1 MSSVVSLFLKTSY
14 CPMGYTHHI
23 AFIRVT
29 FDCQLI
35 FLWWEGVSFQNSS
48 GQASL
53 HCTSLACRKVP
64 GTIAPPNPEVQVT
77 SPPALLHTL
86 VTDSFP
92 PASCLQTSPCA
103 CQAPGDTH
111 TSDSRIVPL
120 SALSLG
126 WRVRGSLF
134 SLVDGKCTVFPQ
146 LLLKNYSPIVFHIFV
161 RTD

>member
-1 MSSVVSLFLKTSY
+1 M
-14 CPMGYTHHI
+14 
-23 AFIRVT
+23 
-29 FDCQLI
+29 
-35 FLWWEGVSFQNSS
+35 SFQNSS

-103 CQAPGDTH
+103 CQAPGDAH

-126 WRVRGSLF
+126 WRVRRSLF

-146 LLLKNYSPIVFHIFV
+146 LLKKKLLTNCLPHLCTYRLKACVWTRRQPVQTSFRGQVIKSGMYL
-161 RTD
+161 